1 MSVSSLMDDE
11 FANTAIADEAINIQ
25 HDNAVLLKP
34 IIADD
39 IFPQLV
45 NF

>member
-1 MSVSSLMDDE
+1 MDDE
-11 FANTAIADEAINIQ
+11 FENKTIADEAINIQ
-25 HDNAVLLKP
+25 HDNAVPLKP

-45 NF
+45 KFLKNL